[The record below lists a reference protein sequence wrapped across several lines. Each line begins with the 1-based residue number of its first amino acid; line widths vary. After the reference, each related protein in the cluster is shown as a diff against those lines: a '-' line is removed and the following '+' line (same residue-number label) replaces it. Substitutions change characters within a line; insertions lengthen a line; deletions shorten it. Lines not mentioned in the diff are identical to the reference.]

1 MGTKIFSFFKFWVWP
16 VTPPR
21 STKKLKI
28 SKKGQNFQKMQ
39 FFTKISIFLVEFDVF
54 LIYFRLLVNTGY
66 DLTINMYLTG
76 SKLKFLGLDTY
87 FHQKSW
93 FSLKLSFWAKS
104 PQKLK
109 KSPKSRK
116 KMFQRTFSIMCN
128 FVAIHFSWFFQKN
141 EKLKIF
147 KLGTNLSESVHLST
161 LWINL

>member
-1 MGTKIFSFFKFWVWP
+1 M
-16 VTPPR
+16 R
-21 STKKLKI
+21 STWGPTFFLFSNFEFDQWPPQGQPKSWKFK
-28 SKKGQNFQKMQ
+28 KKGQHFQKMQ

-104 PQKLK
+104 PQELK

-116 KMFQRTFSIMCN
+116 KMFQRTFSIN
-128 FVAIHFSWFFQKN
+128 YES
-141 EKLKIF
+141 IF
-147 KLGTNLSESVHLST
+147 MHELMLSINPLLLSYYSVVVFIL
-161 LWINL
+161 NCFE